1 MMSRVMPLNQPPMNV
16 ITHKSTANYHTNTGC
31 AEDVHL
37 VWYHDLID
45 IYHDL
50 IDIDD
55 LIDINTWYDLF
66 DIL

>member
-1 MMSRVMPLNQPPMNV
+1 MISRVMPLNQPPMNV

-45 IYHDL
+45 I
-50 IDIDD
+50 DD

-66 DIL
+66 NIL